1 MNDQPSAEPYVGEDS
16 DSDRWLQWPCC
27 PECGTRRQTFCR
39 TCDLAGD
46 DFGLAEFIPSSE
58 PIGVPATDGDISS
71 RSDSPNACCGSSSCQ
86 SAGTE
91 PDGGEDGEGRQELPV
106 LLFCPD
112 CSEAFSPSFFRLCAQ
127 CGHDFGEGRVVPE
140 PRLNEINNRVLFAIL
155 VLVGLGI
162 GSVVYFWML
171 FQ

>member
-1 MNDQPSAEPYVGEDS
+1 
-16 DSDRWLQWPCC
+16 
-27 PECGTRRQTFCR
+27 
-39 TCDLAGD
+39 
-46 DFGLAEFIPSSE
+46 
-58 PIGVPATDGDISS
+58 VPATDGDISS
-71 RSDSPNACCGSSSCQ
+71 RSDSPSACCGSSSCQ

-140 PRLNEINNRVLFAIL
+140 PRQNEINSRVLFAIL